1 MGLDHAKTYLE
12 QMAEELDLLENR
24 EEQLITLREYGEDL
38 DVLPPERRTL
48 DVLVPGCA
56 SATYVDI
63 HIDDDERVTFSTFS
77 ESFISKGYL
86 YILTEA
92 LNGCTAQE
100 ILRDMEPIVQAFAEK
115 AGVRL
120 SMIASRANVFERIF
134 HFMQRQTLAAL
145 SAHTHQE

>member
-1 MGLDHAKTYLE
+1 MGLDHAKRYLAD
-12 QMAEELDLLENR
+12 MAEELDLLENR
-24 EEQLITLREYGEDL
+24 EEQLITLREYGEYL
-38 DVLPPERRTL
+38 DVLSPEKRTRA
-48 DVLVPGCA
+48 VLVPGCA
-56 SATYVDI
+56 SATYVDVML
-63 HIDDDERVTFSTFS
+63 DDNGCVTFSTFS

-100 ILRDMEPIVQAFAEK
+100 ILKDVEPIVQDFAAK

-134 HFMQRQTLAAL
+134 HFMQKQTLAIRE
-145 SAHTHQE
+145 HQE